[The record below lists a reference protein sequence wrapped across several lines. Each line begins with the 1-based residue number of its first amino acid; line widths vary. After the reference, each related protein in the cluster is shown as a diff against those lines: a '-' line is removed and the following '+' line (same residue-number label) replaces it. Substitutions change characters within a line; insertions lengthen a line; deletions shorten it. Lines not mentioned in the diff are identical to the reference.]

1 MQQQQAHDHIISSD
15 FILQEEGW
23 VVCRAFKKRMPT
35 ARKASD
41 ELLPWYDEQ
50 ASFMQDI
57 YSPKRTIPQADIG
70 YHHQLYPHKR
80 EIKLHHHSPH
90 EACHQLPPLE
100 SPKFLNYLNHESSL
114 QRCIISENEALQPGH
129 RLGEITTC
137 NDNENTSRAS
147 DQMTDWRVLDKFVA
161 SQLSHD
167 VSREPIYSD
176 EANILQ
182 APVEQQVVGVEL
194 PLASASSC
202 QIDPWK

>member
-1 MQQQQAHDHIISSD
+1 MQQQAHDHIISSD
-15 FILQEEGW
+15 LILQEEGW
-23 VVCRAFKKRMPT
+23 VVCRVFKKRMPT

-50 ASFMQDI
+50 ASFMKDI
-57 YSPKRTIPQADIG
+57 YSPKRTIPQEDIG

-100 SPKFLNYLNHESSL
+100 SPKFLGYLNHESSL

-129 RLGEITTC
+129 QLGEITTC

-182 APVEQQVVGVEL
+182 APVEEQVGVEL